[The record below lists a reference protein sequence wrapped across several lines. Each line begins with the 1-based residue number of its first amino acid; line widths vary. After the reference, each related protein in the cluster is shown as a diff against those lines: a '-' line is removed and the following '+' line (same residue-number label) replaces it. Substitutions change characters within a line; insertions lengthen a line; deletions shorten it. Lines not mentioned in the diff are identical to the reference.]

1 MVNLMRKFAKR
12 VGRPGTQIW
21 RGEDMISSLPDHLL
35 YRILGFLT
43 TEEAVWTSV
52 LSSRWRNLWKWVP
65 TLELDT
71 SDFPFPCDQTC
82 AAFIDKFL
90 NFQSDSYLRE
100 FKLRIDQA
108 NFRSDVSLYE
118 PCLGVVIKK
127 PNIRHFQVESDLLEH
142 WNTNEIP
149 LTLSVCEAL
158 VCLKLHLVR
167 LNDFES
173 LSLPCLKIM
182 YLEDVLFPS
191 DEAAGTLI
199 SCSPVLEDLKI
210 SLNGDDVV
218 VVLRVYSQSLKSFTL
233 KRKDPV
239 DAINGGHSIVVDT
252 PRLKYM
258 SLMDYQFKSF
268 KIISMSDSVKVD
280 LDVNFELM
288 RDNLSERNIIY
299 NLLNNF
305 SGVRDM
311 TISWTT
317 LEFIYR
323 FHDMNPLPK
332 FHDLT
337 RLRATMSLNASL
349 EVLPIVLES
358 CPKLKHFHCTLELV
372 HVYSVAVITRLSRV
386 LPRCLVFSL
395 ESVEMES
402 PITEKATELKLVR
415 YFLENSATLKKLVL
429 RLNHEST
436 GEKHEPGV
444 LKQLIESPRRSS
456 LCQFE
461 VLAVPPNLEPWWIYV
476 KPQRF

>member
-1 MVNLMRKFAKR
+1 MVNLIRKFAKR
-12 VGRPGTQIW
+12 VGRPGIQIW

-71 SDFPFPCDQTC
+71 SDFPFPCDKTC

-100 FKLRIDQA
+100 FKLRIDH
-108 NFRSDVSLYE
+108 RSDVSLYE

-149 LTLSVCEAL
+149 LTLSACEAL

-182 YLEDVLFPS
+182 YLEDVFFPS
-191 DEAAGTLI
+191 DAAVEMLI

-210 SLNGDDVV
+210 SLNRYDDV

-239 DAINGGHSIVVDT
+239 YAINGAHTVLVDT
-252 PRLKYM
+252 PRLEYM

-268 KIISMSDSVKVD
+268 KILSMSDSVKVD

-305 SGVRDM
+305 SGVRDV
-311 TISWTT
+311 TISWKT
-317 LEFIYR
+317 LKFIYSLQ
-323 FHDMNPLPK
+323 DMNLLPK

-337 RLRATMSLNASL
+337 RLRATMFSNASL

-358 CPKLKHFHCTLELV
+358 CPKLKHFTLELV
-372 HVYSVAVITRLSRV
+372 NDYPVAVITRLSNV
-386 LPRCLVFSL
+386 LSHCLVSSL
-395 ESVEMES
+395 ETVEMES
-402 PITEKATELKLVR
+402 PITEKATELKLAR

-461 VLAVPPNLEPWWIYV
+461 VLPVPPNPEPWWIYV

>member
-1 MVNLMRKFAKR
+1 
-12 VGRPGTQIW
+12 
-21 RGEDMISSLPDHLL
+21 MISALPDHLL
-35 YRILGFLT
+35 CHILIFLST
-43 TEEAVWTSV
+43 DESVLTSV

-65 TLELDT
+65 RLDLNT
-71 SDFPFPCDQTC
+71 SDFPYPNDVTC

-90 NFQSDSYLRE
+90 NLYNESYLRE

-108 NFRSDVSLYE
+108 NFRSNVSLYE

-127 PNIRHFQVESDLLEH
+127 PNVRHFQVESDLLEH
-142 WNTNEIP
+142 WCTSEIR
-149 LTLSVCEAL
+149 LTLSACQAL
-158 VCLKLHLVR
+158 VCLKLHLVW

-182 YLEDVLFPS
+182 YLEDVVFPS
-191 DEAAGTLI
+191 DAAAETLI
-199 SCSPVLEDLKI
+199 SCSPVLEDLKL
-210 SLNGDDVV
+210 SLHRDDVV

-233 KRKDPV
+233 KRAVPV
-239 DAINGGHSIVVDT
+239 YAINGAHTVLVDT
-252 PRLKYM
+252 PRLVYM
-258 SLMDYQFKSF
+258 SLIDYQFKSF
-268 KIISMSDSVKVD
+268 KIISMSDYVKVD
-280 LDVNFELM
+280 LDVDFELM
-288 RDNLSERNIIY
+288 RDELSERNIVY
-299 NLLNNF
+299 DLLNNF
-305 SGVRDM
+305 SGVRNM

-317 LEFIYR
+317 LKFIHR

-332 FHDLT
+332 FRDLT
-337 RLRATMSLNASL
+337 RLRATMSSDASL
-349 EVLPIVLES
+349 EVLRIVLES
-358 CPKLKHFHCTLELV
+358 CPKLKHFHFTLELV
-372 HVYSVAVITRLSRV
+372 NDFPEAVITGFSRV

-429 RLNHEST
+429 LLNHEST

-461 VLAVPPNLEPWWIYV
+461 VLAVPPNPEPWWIYV
-476 KPQRF
+476 KPQRFL

>member
-1 MVNLMRKFAKR
+1 
-12 VGRPGTQIW
+12 
-21 RGEDMISSLPDHLL
+21 MISSLPDHLL
-35 YRILGFLT
+35 YLILRFLT

-52 LSSRWRNLWKWVP
+52 LSSRWRHLWKWVP
-65 TLELDT
+65 SLELDT
-71 SDFPFPCDQTC
+71 SDFPDERTC
-82 AAFIDKFL
+82 AGFIDKFL
-90 NFQSDSYLRE
+90 NFQSESYLRE

-108 NFRSDVSLYE
+108 NCRSDVSLYE

-142 WNTNEIP
+142 WCTNEIP
-149 LTLSVCEAL
+149 LTLSACEAL
-158 VCLKLHLVR
+158 VCLKLHFVR

-173 LSLPCLKIM
+173 LYLPCLKIM
-182 YLEDVLFPS
+182 YLEDVFFPS
-191 DEAAGTLI
+191 DAAVETLI

-233 KRKDPV
+233 KRADPV
-239 DAINGGHSIVVDT
+239 NAINGGHSVVVDT
-252 PRLKYM
+252 PRLEYM
-258 SLMDYQFKSF
+258 SLIDYQFKSF

-280 LDVNFELM
+280 LDVNFDLM
-288 RDNLSERNIIY
+288 RDNLSERDIIY

-358 CPKLKHFHCTLELV
+358 CPKLKHFHCTLV
-372 HVYSVAVITRLSRV
+372 MI
-386 LPRCLVFSL
+386 C
-395 ESVEMES
+395 
-402 PITEKATELKLVR
+402 K
-415 YFLENSATLKKLVL
+415 FLT
-429 RLNHEST
+429 
-436 GEKHEPGV
+436 
-444 LKQLIESPRRSS
+444 
-456 LCQFE
+456 
-461 VLAVPPNLEPWWIYV
+461 
-476 KPQRF
+476 